1 MIRIKVKKNFN
12 KETYEQFTFYDEMFE
27 RFDTEIKQF
36 DLLTKIS
43 NFSHTYSFVGGLFS
57 EINKPERHAE
67 ESIKFALK
75 LLCLVPELSEKFGA
89 EIHLTIGVHTG
100 GPIVAGVL
108 GFDNPTFQI
117 IGTVSEMA
125 DQVKNKGVQDQ
136 ICITRAVYELIFSAS
151 FNVQEQGDTKIRGGK
166 IIPTYLV
173 RL

>member
-1 MIRIKVKKNFN
+1 M
-12 KETYEQFTFYDEMFE
+12 
-27 RFDTEIKQF
+27 
-36 DLLTKIS
+36 TKIN

-67 ESIKFALK
+67 EAIKFSLK
-75 LLCLVPELSEKFGA
+75 LLSIVPELSQKYGI

-108 GFDNPTFQI
+108 SFDNPTFQI
-117 IGTVSEMA
+117 IGTVGELA
-125 DQVKNKGVQDQ
+125 NQVKNKGVPDQ

-151 FNVQEQGDTKIRGGK
+151 FKVQEQGDTKIRGGK
-166 IIPTYLV
+166 VIPTYLV